1 MARVR
6 HDDVEKPAPR
16 AKPGAKPKAGAGAT
30 AVEEPKAKPYG
41 RREPGITDV
50 GSDAGR
56 PLLDGNAGDDDA
68 DGAPGLRPQRFAE
81 YIGQD
86 ALKRKLEVFVAAAK
100 QRGEP
105 LDHTLL
111 HGPPGLGKT
120 TMAQILAHEL
130 GVRIHITSG
139 PAIEHKGVLAGHLT
153 ALEAGDVLFID
164 EIHRLSPT
172 VEESLYSAMEDGRI
186 DLPVGEGSRA
196 RTMPFS
202 LAPFTLVGA
211 TTRTALLSAP
221 LRERFQILEGIDFY
235 SDAELAQIVQ
245 RTASLLGMPAS
256 AAAAKEIGHR
266 SRGTPRIANRLTRRV
281 RDFAQVR
288 GKQRIEAEDA
298 DYALAQLGIDELG
311 LDAIDRRILEA
322 IIDQFE
328 GGPVGIDA
336 LAATLSEPRDTLEDV
351 YEPFLLQRGFL
362 VRTPRGRQV
371 TRKARRH
378 LGRAVGPGSDDGSR
392 GGMQGELDL

>member
-6 HDDVEKPAPR
+6 HDDDDGVEGQPPDR
-16 AKPGAKPKAGAGAT
+16 ALIEPNSGPG
-30 AVEEPKAKPYG
+30 EPELDG
-41 RREPGITDV
+41 TPGI
-50 GSDAGR
+50 
-56 PLLDGNAGDDDA
+56 
-68 DGAPGLRPQRFAE
+68 RPQRFAE
-81 YIGQD
+81 YIGQA
-86 ALKRKLEVFVAAAK
+86 ALKRKLEVFVTAAR

-130 GVRIHITSG
+130 GVHIHISSG

-153 ALEAGDVLFID
+153 ALSEGDVLFID
-164 EIHRLSPT
+164 EIHRLTPT

-186 DLPVGEGSRA
+186 DLPVGEGTRA

-221 LRERFQILEGIDFY
+221 LRERFQIIEGIDFY
-235 SDAELAQIVQ
+235 SDAELSEIVI
-245 RTASLLGMPAS
+245 RTSGLLGMPAS
-256 AAAAKEIGHR
+256 AEGAKEVGHR

-288 GKQRIEAEDA
+288 GRDRIEAEDA
-298 DYALAQLGIDELG
+298 RYALRQLGIDAVG
-311 LDAIDRRILEA
+311 LDSMDRRILGA
-322 IIDQFE
+322 IMEQFD

-371 TRKARRH
+371 TRKARKH
-378 LGRAVGPGSDDGSR
+378 LRPAASDEPKTTPTID
-392 GGMQGELDL
+392 QGEFDL

>member
-6 HDDVEKPAPR
+6 HDDGKEPQAEAEAEAERVVSADVR
-16 AKPGAKPKAGAGAT
+16 
-30 AVEEPKAKPYG
+30 EE
-41 RREPGITDV
+41 DV
-50 GSDAGR
+50 AERLS
-56 PLLDGNAGDDDA
+56 
-68 DGAPGLRPQRFAE
+68 LRPQRMSE
-81 YIGQD
+81 YIGQT
-86 ALKRKLEVFVAAAK
+86 ALKNKLSVFVEAAR
-100 QRGEP
+100 QRKEA

-120 TMAQILAHEL
+120 TMAQILANEL
-130 GVRIHITSG
+130 GVKLHITSG
-139 PAIEHKGVLAGHLT
+139 PAVEHKGVLAGHLT
-153 ALEAGDVLFID
+153 ALESGDVLFID

-186 DLPVGEGSRA
+186 DLAVGEGSRA
-196 RTMPFS
+196 RTMPFE

-221 LRERFQILEGIDFY
+221 LRERFQIVEGLQFY
-235 SDAELAQIVQ
+235 SDEELSQIVT
-245 RTASLLGMPAS
+245 RTASLLKCPAS
-256 AAAAKEIGHR
+256 KEGAKLIGRR

-288 GKQRIEAEDA
+288 GRKTIDIEDA
-298 DYALAQLGIDELG
+298 EYALEQLGIDLEG
-311 LDAIDRRILEA
+311 LDGVDRKILA
-322 IIDQFE
+322 TIIDAFD

-336 LAATLSEPRDTLEDV
+336 LAATISEPRDTLEDV

-371 TRKARRH
+371 TRKATMH
-378 LGRAVGPGSDDGSR
+378 LGRATKAPPVVSG
-392 GGMQGELDL
+392 QGELDL

>member
-6 HDDVEKPAPR
+6 HDDEPA
-16 AKPGAKPKAGAGAT
+16 KAPT
-30 AVEEPKAKPYG
+30 KG
-41 RREPGITDV
+41 RRSKTQARTPEAPEPAEAPAEARV
-50 GSDAGR
+50 
-56 PLLDGNAGDDDA
+56 LLDGEVVELDVEVVTGI
-68 DGAPGLRPQRFAE
+68 RPQRFAE
-81 YIGQD
+81 YIGQA
-86 ALKRKLEVFVAAAK
+86 ALKRKLEVFVEAAR
-100 QRGEP
+100 QRDEP

-130 GVRIHITSG
+130 GVHIHITSG
-139 PAIEHKGVLAGHLT
+139 PAIEHKGILAGHLT
-153 ALEAGDVLFID
+153 ALGERDVLFID

-196 RTMPFS
+196 RTMPFT

-235 SDAELAQIVQ
+235 ADAELAQIVQ
-245 RTASLLGMPAS
+245 RTAGLLGMPAS
-256 AAAAKEIGHR
+256 AEGAKEIGRR
-266 SRGTPRIANRLTRRV
+266 SRGTPRIANRITRRV

-288 GKQRIEAEDA
+288 GRERIDAEDA
-298 DYALAQLGIDELG
+298 EYALEQLGIDASG

-322 IIDQFE
+322 ITDQFE

-371 TRKARRH
+371 TRKALRH
-378 LGRAVGPGSDDGSR
+378 LGRAIKPTRAGADDEDDG
-392 GGMQGELDL
+392 GPQGELDL

>member
-1 MARVR
+1 LARVR
-6 HDDVEKPAPR
+6 HDDAEEGRGRTKPAAR
-16 AKPGAKPKAGAGAT
+16 VGARSKAAAT
-30 AVEEPKAKPYG
+30 AEGASVAEEPKARAYG
-41 RREPGITDV
+41 RDPSTETNDRALVDGSAAADDV
-50 GSDAGR
+50 
-56 PLLDGNAGDDDA
+56 
-68 DGAPGLRPQRFAE
+68 DGAPGLRPQRFSE

-86 ALKRKLEVFVAAAK
+86 ALKRKLEVFVEAAK

-139 PAIEHKGVLAGHLT
+139 PAVEHKGVLAGHLT
-153 ALEAGDVLFID
+153 ALEPGDVLFID

-221 LRERFQILEGIDFY
+221 LRERFQIIEGIDFY
-235 SDAELAQIVQ
+235 ADAELAKIVQ
-245 RTASLLGMPAS
+245 RTATLLGMPAS

-266 SRGTPRIANRLTRRV
+266 SRGTPRIANRITRRV

-288 GKQRIEAEDA
+288 GKTRIEAEDA
-298 DYALAQLGIDELG
+298 DYALAQLGIDGSG

-322 IIDQFE
+322 ILDQFE

-378 LGRAVGPGSDDGSR
+378 LGRAEGPEGPR
-392 GGMQGELDL
+392 NGGQGELDL

>member
-6 HDDVEKPAPR
+6 HDDDDKGAAGSRR
-16 AKPGAKPKAGAGAT
+16 ASKKNAVTPERELLT
-30 AVEEPKAKPYG
+30 ADE
-41 RREPGITDV
+41 
-50 GSDAGR
+50 
-56 PLLDGNAGDDDA
+56 GDDEA
-68 DGAPGLRPQRFAE
+68 EEYTPSIRPQRFSE
-81 YIGQD
+81 YVGQE
-86 ALKRKLEVFVAAAK
+86 ALKGKLEVFVAAAK

-120 TMAQILAHEL
+120 TMAQILAFEL
-130 GVRIHITSG
+130 GVRIHISSG

-153 ALEAGDVLFID
+153 ALDEGDLLFID
-164 EIHRLSPT
+164 EIHRLAPT

-221 LRERFQILEGIDFY
+221 LRERFQIVEGIDFY
-235 SDAELAQIVQ
+235 SDTELATIVQ
-245 RTASLLGMPAS
+245 RTAGLLGMPAS
-256 AAAAKEIGHR
+256 ETGAKEIGRR

-288 GKQRIEAEDA
+288 GREEIDA
-298 DYALAQLGIDELG
+298 DDAAYALKRLGIDRAG
-311 LDAIDRRILEA
+311 LDAIDRRILLA
-322 IIDQFE
+322 IMEQFD

-371 TRKARRH
+371 TRKARKH
-378 LGRAVGPGSDDGSR
+378 LKKRPEDDSGDDDDP
-392 GGMQGELDL
+392 QGLLDL

>member
-6 HDDVEKPAPR
+6 HDDHGGSGR
-16 AKPGAKPKAGAGAT
+16 GAGRSGSAGSGSAGSGSAGGDRALVVAEAT
-30 AVEEPKAKPYG
+30 PAEVEA
-41 RREPGITDV
+41 PGI
-50 GSDAGR
+50 
-56 PLLDGNAGDDDA
+56 
-68 DGAPGLRPQRFAE
+68 RPQRFSE
-81 YIGQD
+81 YIGQA
-86 ALKRKLEVFVAAAK
+86 ALKRKLSVFVQAAR

-130 GVRIHITSG
+130 GVAIHITSG

-153 ALEAGDVLFID
+153 ALSSGDVLFID
-164 EIHRLSPT
+164 EIHRLTPT

-186 DLPVGEGSRA
+186 DLPVGEGTRA

-221 LRERFQILEGIDFY
+221 LRERFQIIEGIDFY
-235 SDAELAQIVQ
+235 ADAELAQIVQ
-245 RTASLLGMPAS
+245 RTAGLLEMPAS
-256 AAAAKEIGHR
+256 PEGAAEIGRR

-288 GKQRIEAEDA
+288 GRSRIEAEDA
-298 DYALAQLGIDELG
+298 EYALEQLGIDSAG
-311 LDAIDRRILEA
+311 LDGTDRRILGA
-322 IIDQFE
+322 ILEQFS

-371 TRKARRH
+371 TRKARNH
-378 LGRAVGPGSDDGSR
+378 LGRSAGPEPSSSVR
-392 GGMQGELDL
+392 QGELDL

>member
-6 HDDVEKPAPR
+6 HDD
-16 AKPGAKPKAGAGAT
+16 GAKRKGEDDVLAPVAA
-30 AVEEPKAKPYG
+30 
-41 RREPGITDV
+41 REDV
-50 GSDAGR
+50 AEAAS
-56 PLLDGNAGDDDA
+56 
-68 DGAPGLRPQRFAE
+68 LRPRRMDE
-81 YIGQD
+81 YIGQG
-86 ALKRKLEVFVAAAK
+86 ALKRKLRVFVDAAR
-100 QRGEP
+100 QRNEP
-105 LDHTLL
+105 LDHVLL

-120 TMAQILAHEL
+120 TMAQILAAEL
-130 GVRIHITSG
+130 GVAIHVTSG
-139 PAIEHKGVLAGHLT
+139 PAIEHKGILAGHLT
-153 ALEAGDVLFID
+153 ALEPGDLLFID

-211 TTRTALLSAP
+211 TTRTALLGAP
-221 LRERFQILEGIDFY
+221 LRERFQIVEGLEFY
-235 SDAELAQIVQ
+235 ADDELAAIVT
-245 RTASLLGMPAS
+245 RTAGILGFPATS
-256 AAAAKEIGHR
+256 KGAMEIGRR

-288 GKQRIEAEDA
+288 GRSTIDLEDA
-298 DYALAQLGIDELG
+298 EHALAELGIDPMG
-311 LDAIDRRILEA
+311 LDAIDRRVLACIVE
-322 IIDQFE
+322 QFD
-328 GGPVGIDA
+328 GGPVGIEA

-371 TRKARRH
+371 TKKALEH
-378 LGRAVGPGSDDGSR
+378 LGRKLPDR
-392 GGMQGELDL
+392 GDPQGELPL

>member
-1 MARVR
+1 MAAEPTMRYG
-6 HDDVEKPAPR
+6 
-16 AKPGAKPKAGAGAT
+16 GAKSAAGAADR
-30 AVEEPKAKPYG
+30 A
-41 RREPGITDV
+41 
-50 GSDAGR
+50 
-56 PLLDGNAGDDDA
+56 LLDGNAVEDDA
-68 DGAPGLRPQRFAE
+68 DAPPGIRPQRFSE

-139 PAIEHKGVLAGHLT
+139 PAVEHKGVLAGHLT

-235 SDAELAQIVQ
+235 TDAELARIVE
-245 RTASLLGMPAS
+245 RTASLLGMPAD

-266 SRGTPRIANRLTRRV
+266 SRGTPRIANRITRRV

-288 GKQRIEAEDA
+288 GKQRIDA
-298 DYALAQLGIDELG
+298 DDAEYALAQLGIDASG

-336 LAATLSEPRDTLEDV
+336 IAATLSEPRDTLEDV

-378 LGRAVGPGSDDGSR
+378 LGHTVGPGEDDDGSR
-392 GGMQGELDL
+392 GGAQGELDL